1 MSSMWQPPVVRG
13 SEEGHRQA
21 TWIEL
26 FFDLVFVVAVAQLS
40 SRLLANIEEGTLTL
54 GVVFSYAF
62 VYLPVWSS
70 WVYATF
76 YSNRFDTDDLGQR
89 LITFAQMLMV
99 AGMAASVAE
108 VTPIQFALSVAG
120 FRLLVALSYA
130 RVRPAI
136 PEAIPLS
143 KWMMTVMVTSA
154 AAWALSAF
162 VEGDLQR
169 WVWVAIVLGEI
180 ITAFTPSFQKRIAAV
195 PLQLSHLPE
204 RFGLFTMIVLG
215 ESVLAVVLGVAHAHW
230 AAAAAVFG
238 AVALTISFS
247 LWWIYFEIVPD
258 STMQRHGG
266 IRSVTWVLLHAPF
279 VIAVTALGAAMEV
292 AVFTEFGDELERSVA
307 LLLSLALAT
316 ALVAIVG
323 VRMTDLPSSEWGG
336 MILTR
341 LPAIAVVSVIA
352 FLPISAQALLTV
364 AALVVAIQAIVDV
377 RHAAAVAET
386 SSTN

>member
-1 MSSMWQPPVVRG
+1 M
-13 SEEGHRQA
+13 
-21 TWIEL
+21 
-26 FFDLVFVVAVAQLS
+26 
-40 SRLLANIEEGTLTL
+40 
-54 GVVFSYAF
+54 
-62 VYLPVWSS
+62 S

-136 PEAIPLS
+136 PEAVPLS
-143 KWMMTVMVTSA
+143 KWMTTVMVTSA
-154 AAWALSAF
+154 AAWGLSAF
-162 VEGDLQR
+162 AEGDLQR
-169 WVWVAIVLGEI
+169 WIWVAIVLAEI
-180 ITAFTPSFQKRIAAV
+180 VTAFTPSFQRRIAAV

-230 AAAAAVFG
+230 AATAALFG

-247 LWWIYFEIVPD
+247 LWWIYFEIVPE

-266 IRSVTWVLLHAPF
+266 IRSVTWVLFHAPF
-279 VIAVTALGAAMEV
+279 VISVTALGAAMEV
-292 AVFTEFGDELERSVA
+292 AVLTEFGEELERPAA

-316 ALVAIVG
+316 ALAAIVAL
-323 VRMTDLPSSEWGG
+323 RMTDLPSSKWGG

-341 LPAIAVVSVIA
+341 LPAIVAVSVIA
-352 FLPISAQALLTV
+352 LLPISAQALLTV
-364 AALVVAIQAIVDV
+364 AALVVGIQAIFDI
-377 RHAAAVAET
+377 RDAHLSAEK
-386 SSTN
+386 SSAN